1 MDEPQVTPRSPTA
14 LLGRYGVVG
23 VFNTMVSYSVYC
35 LAVYVGFGLALAAF
49 VGTAVGI
56 CVSFLTMGT
65 LVFRTKLKG
74 RFPKFLALWACLY
87 VLNIALIW
95 VFVRAGASAYLAGL
109 LAAGPVIALSFVV
122 QRTYVFR

>member
-1 MDEPQVTPRSPTA
+1 MDEQQVTNRSA
-14 LLGRYGVVG
+14 SELLGRYGVVG
-23 VFNTMVSYSVYC
+23 MFNTLVSYSIYC
-35 LAVYVGFGLALAAF
+35 VAVYVGFGFVLAAF
-49 VGTAVGI
+49 IGTAAGI

-65 LVFRTKLKG
+65 LVFRTKLQG

-95 VFVRAGASAYLAGL
+95 VCVRAGASAYLAGL
-109 LAAGPVIALSFVV
+109 LAAGPVVALSFVL